1 MVDFVFEW
9 DEDINIKFGVK
20 KVSSVVISWSILV
33 FVIMWFLKC

>member
-20 KVSSVVISWSILV
+20 KVSSVVISLSILV
-33 FVIMWFLKC
+33 LWLCGF